1 MNQPIEH
8 IMNERKSRKE
18 REVNMNELIEKLKS
32 MNVGKIKENEPLAN
46 HTTIK
51 IGGPADC
58 LIEPSSVENLQK
70 VMEFINESKVSWR
83 AIGRGSNLLVSDKGM
98 EGVVIKLGSGL
109 DTVEVNGTEITVGA
123 GHSLVALTTIISK
136 KGLSGLEFASGI
148 PGSVGGAVYMNAGA
162 HGSDISKI
170 LTKALILFEN
180 GSLEWLSNEE
190 MEFSYRTSVLQ
201 KKRPGIVVQAVFHVT
216 EGDREQ
222 IKAEMKK
229 NKDYRKETQPW
240 DLPCAG
246 SIFRNPLPN
255 YAGKLIEEAGLKGF
269 SIGGAK
275 ISEMHG
281 NFIVNHEGATAED
294 VLNLIQY
301 VKDKILETRQITME
315 TEVEII
321 GRK

>member
-1 MNQPIEH
+1 MIE
-8 IMNERKSRKE
+8 
-18 REVNMNELIEKLKS
+18 LCTKLKEL
-32 MNVGKIKENEPLAN
+32 NVGKVKENEPLAN
-46 HTTIK
+46 HTTLK

-58 LIEPSSVENLQK
+58 FVEPSSIENLQK
-70 VMEFINESKVSWR
+70 TMEVISDYQVNWR
-83 AIGRGSNLLVSDKGM
+83 AIGRGSNLLVSDHGI
-98 EGVVIKLGSGL
+98 EGVVIKLGTGINDLQL
-109 DTVEVNGTEITVGA
+109 DGTQITVG
-123 GHSLVALTTIISK
+123 GGYSLVALATQISR

-170 LTKALILFEN
+170 LDKALILFED
-180 GSLEWLSNEE
+180 GQLEWLTNEE

-201 KKRPGIVVQAVFHVT
+201 KKRPGIVIKAIFQLA
-216 EGDREQ
+216 EGDREK
-222 IKAEMKK
+222 ISAEMKK
-229 NKDYRKETQPW
+229 NKEYRKVTQPW
-240 DLPCAG
+240 DSPCAG

-255 YAGKLIEEAGLKGF
+255 YAGKLIEEAGLKGH

-281 NFIVNHEGATAED
+281 NFIVNSGGAKAED
-294 VLNLIQY
+294 VLSLIQY
-301 VKDKILETRQITME
+301 VKDKIFENYQVMME

>member
-1 MNQPIEH
+1 M
-8 IMNERKSRKE
+8 KE
-18 REVNMNELIEKLKS
+18 LLTNLQELNI
-32 MNVGKIKENEPLAN
+32 GKIKENELLAH

-51 IGGPADC
+51 IGGPADIF
-58 LIEPSSVENLQK
+58 IEPSSIENLIK
-70 VMEFINESKVSWR
+70 LLDFINKHKLKWR
-83 AIGRGSNLLVSDKGM
+83 AIGRGSNLLVSDKGI
-98 EGVVIKLGSGL
+98 EGIVIKLGKGL
-109 DTVEVNGTEITVGA
+109 DHLEINGSEIRVGG
-123 GHSLVALTTIISK
+123 GHSLVSLSTLISK

-170 LTKALILFEN
+170 LKKAHILFED
-180 GSLEWLSNEE
+180 GTMEWLSNEE
-190 MEFSYRTSVLQ
+190 MEFSYRTSILQ
-201 KKRPGIVVQAVFHVT
+201 NKRPGIVVEAIFQLT
-216 EGDREQ
+216 EGDRTTIVNQ
-222 IKAEMKK
+222 MQK

-240 DLPCAG
+240 NYPCAG

-255 YAGKLIEEAGLKGF
+255 YAGKLIENAGLKGF

-281 NFIVNHEGATAED
+281 NFIVNAGNATAED
-294 VLNLIQY
+294 VLALIQH
-301 VKDKILETRQITME
+301 VKDTIYKLYQIKME

>member
-1 MNQPIEH
+1 
-8 IMNERKSRKE
+8 
-18 REVNMNELIEKLKS
+18 MNELISQLID
-32 MNVGKIKENEPLAN
+32 MNVGKIRENEPLAN

-58 LIEPSSVENLQK
+58 FVEPSSVENLQK
-70 VMEFINESKVSWR
+70 TMNWIREHQIQWR

-98 EGVVIKLGSGL
+98 EGIVIKLGAGL
-109 DTVEVNGTEITVGA
+109 NHLEINGTEITVDA
-123 GHSLVALTTIISK
+123 GYSLVALATSISK

-170 LTKALILFEN
+170 LTKALILFED
-180 GSLEWLSNEE
+180 GTLEWLSNEE
-190 MEFSYRTSVLQ
+190 MKFSYRTSVLQ
-201 KKRPGIVVQAVFHVT
+201 KKRPGIVVRAVFQLT
-216 EGDREQ
+216 EGDKEKIQ
-222 IKAEMKK
+222 AEMKK
-229 NKDYRKETQPW
+229 NKDYRKDTQPW
-240 DLPCAG
+240 NLPCAG

-255 YAGKLIEEAGLKGF
+255 YAGKLIEEAGLKGY

-281 NFIVNHEGATAED
+281 NFIVNNGGATAEE
-294 VLNLIQY
+294 VLSLIQF
-301 VKDKILETRQITME
+301 VKDKIYKSKQIQME

-321 GRK
+321 GR